1 MTMSVSA
8 LGVVARR
15 IAFVLV
21 TAVSPAVIASHAA
34 PPAAVEAKQQQALVM
49 FRCWHDNLSMWHCGD
64 SIANTSGALANEIAS
79 ASLSVR
85 TRDNR
90 SIVMDLPRN
99 TDGVFLTE
107 ASIRMFLLRYYTD
120 THQDKKRTDLE
131 AFLGTPLMTKSA
143 KGAKSAKSAN
153 SAQASAVMMRR
164 CVHDNLSMWT
174 CADSTKNASGVN
186 VADIASIGLTIRTKA
201 GKTITSELPS
211 NTDAVFLT
219 KPSIQMF
226 LVRYYTDTQQER
238 KRTDLLAHLKG

>member
-1 MTMSVSA
+1 MSVSA
-8 LGVVARR
+8 LGVVAQR

-21 TAVSPAVIASHAA
+21 TAISPSVIASHPA
-34 PPAAVEAKQQQALVM
+34 PPGAVAAKQLQALVM

-79 ASLSVR
+79 ASLSVK

-90 SIVMDLPRN
+90 SIVMNLPRN

-107 ASIRMFLLRYYTD
+107 ASIRMFLVRYYTD

-131 AFLGTPLMTKSA
+131 AFLGAPLMIKSA
-143 KGAKSAKSAN
+143 KGAKSAP
-153 SAQASAVMMRR
+153 ASAVMLRR
-164 CVHDNLSMWT
+164 CSHDNLSMWI
-174 CADSTKNASGVN
+174 CADSTKSASGVN
-186 VADIASIGLTIRTKA
+186 VADIASIGLSIKTKA
-201 GKTITSELPS
+201 GKTITIELPS

-226 LVRYYTDTQQER
+226 LVRYYTDTKQDG